1 MTFSFLS
8 YQKKNEEIIAML
20 LVAAQDSVSYVD
32 YHRPPMIEMCN
43 DLDKPLAL
51 VMDIS

>member
-8 YQKKNEEIIAML
+8 YQKKNEEIIARL
-20 LVAAQDSVSYVD
+20 LVAAQESVSYVD

-43 DLDKPLAL
+43 DIDKPL